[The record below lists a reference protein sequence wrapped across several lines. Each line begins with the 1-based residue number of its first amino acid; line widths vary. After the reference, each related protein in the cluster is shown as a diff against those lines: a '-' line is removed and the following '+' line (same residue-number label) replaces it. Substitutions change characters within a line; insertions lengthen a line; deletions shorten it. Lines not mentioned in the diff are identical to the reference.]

1 MSSPEQ
7 APAAAPDAT
16 TTEKAAPSI
25 LDQVIGATKQT
36 EKSRAEDL
44 VRTLAEEVM
53 KGTVTYNKNVGAS
66 IEAGINALDE
76 ALSKQLAAIM
86 HHKDFLKLEGTW
98 RGMHYL
104 VMNSETS
111 AQLKI
116 KVLNLP
122 KREAFK
128 DLDRASEFD
137 QSQLFK
143 KIYETEFSS
152 PVGEAF
158 GSLIA
163 DYEFTNHPED
173 ISLMEKM
180 SNVSAAAFCPTIA
193 AAAPT
198 LFGFEG
204 WTELSKPRDLEKI
217 FESIEYTKW

>member
-1 MSSPEQ
+1 
-7 APAAAPDAT
+7 
-16 TTEKAAPSI
+16 
-25 LDQVIGATKQT
+25 QT

-53 KGTVTYNKNVGAS
+53 KGTVTYSKNVGAS
-66 IEAGINALDE
+66 IEAGIKALDE

-116 KVLNLP
+116 KVLNVS
-122 KREAFK
+122 KRDLFK

-143 KIYETEFSS
+143 KVYESE
-152 PVGEAF
+152 F
-158 GSLIA
+158 GSPGGEPFGSMIG

-173 ISLMEKM
+173 VALLEKIS
-180 SNVSAAAFCPTIA
+180 NCSAASFCPFVG
-193 AAAPT
+193 AAAPS
-198 LFGFEG
+198 LFGFEN
-204 WTELSKPRDLEKI
+204 WTELSE
-217 FESIEYTKW
+217 